1 MIHILTPAIPA
12 PLLANVQFFAQLG
25 ELAEGV
31 DISSELAIIKI
42 SGCSVFTT
50 RYLEVATM

>member
-42 SGCSVFTT
+42 SGYSVFTT